1 MSAWRSTG
9 AIRPWLSGIE
19 RTDFPA
25 AGAAFRRIGASDSN
39 IGFRDVT
46 ADAYYAQPAAWAAE
60 TGMTNGR
67 PGGGFAPGAPCVR
80 AQIAAFL
87 WRADRGSGPP

>member
-19 RTDFPA
+19 RADFPT

-46 ADAYYAQPAAWAAE
+46 ADAYYARRAPE

-67 PGGGFAPGAPCVR
+67 PDRGFDPGAPCAR
-80 AQIAAFL
+80 AQIAACL
-87 WRADRGSGPP
+87 YRADRGG